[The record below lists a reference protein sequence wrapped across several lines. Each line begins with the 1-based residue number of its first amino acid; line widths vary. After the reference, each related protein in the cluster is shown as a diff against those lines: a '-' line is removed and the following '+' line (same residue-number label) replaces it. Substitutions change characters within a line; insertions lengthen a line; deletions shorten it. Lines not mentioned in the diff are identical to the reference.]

1 MNYEGILFEKK
12 DGIATITLNSP
23 DKLNAI
29 SSKLRESLMLA
40 SDEVSKDDSIKVV
53 ILTGAGRGFCAGAD
67 LSELTGATPAELSV
81 YERLQGPP
89 RPAFFKVEK
98 PVIAAV
104 NGACV
109 GAGLSLALTCD
120 IRIAS
125 DKAKFGS
132 AFIKLGA
139 TPDNGMTYW
148 LPRIMGTA
156 AALEFLLTGKI
167 IMGTEA
173 KQLGLV
179 NQVVPAEELM
189 KVSQEMAAQIAQYPV
204 LALALTKRLVYRS
217 MINDA
222 SRQLD
227 WENWAGAITM
237 QTRDNKEAMNAFT
250 EKRPAEFKEKQ
261 T

>member
-1 MNYEGILFEKK
+1 MSYEGILFEKK

-29 SSKLRESLMLA
+29 SFKMRDSLMQVIDDLG
-40 SDEVSKDDSIKVV
+40 KDDSVKVV

-67 LSELTGATPAELSV
+67 LSELAGGTRPEPSI
-81 YERLQGPP
+81 YEQLQGVP
-89 RPAFFKVEK
+89 RPSFFKLEK

-139 TPDNGMTYW
+139 PPDNGMTYW
-148 LPRIMGTA
+148 LPKIIGHA
-156 AALEFLLTGKI
+156 NALEFLLTGKI
-167 IMGTEA
+167 VMGTEA
-173 KQLGLV
+173 KQIGLV
-179 NQVVPAEELM
+179 NQVVPGEELM
-189 KVSQEMAAQIAQYPV
+189 KVSQEMAVQIAQYPV

-217 MINDA
+217 MISEA
-222 SRQLD
+222 ALQLD
-227 WENWAGAITM
+227 WENWAGQIC
-237 QTRDNKEAMNAFT
+237 RKNKDSN
-250 EKRPAEFKEKQ
+250 
-261 T
+261 